1 MTKRQVCRKGGFF
14 TWTRIVYVLIFIGL
28 VLLTYATTKHL
39 FAKPQIELFTI
50 QADKYYGNLLVNESG
65 LTPGFDST
73 KPTSQLIRLP
83 GRVKLTRFAVTGIV
97 MTRETA
103 SDGTFFFAMSGLA
116 PGSNPA
122 DMLEL
127 PSASGKF
134 VFKTREALNKAF
146 QENNEKASAFVI
158 SQPAGNEPVNI
169 TKLANGATA
178 PAGTESFWAP
188 TEYMAPKFRLYIAD
202 NDTDIKDPAKR
213 TNILLENGIND
224 FLLNTDYSDHA
235 LFEKN
240 GTAKFSGSVLL
251 LEQMNPVRP
260 IYITGYSVYGMASY
274 GPGFADYDV
283 MPEIATTG
291 TADNLA
297 LAGTANYKVGYL
309 ELLDIGASQT
319 PGFGIRVQYDNTYD
333 NQDNRYNA
341 EGPVQLGFAN
351 TGRYIFFDE
360 PFIARNIY
368 ITGYSGG
375 VKVYGVLA
383 SKTDEKT
390 FKLEQNKFDAKGLII
405 GGQKCPNVAQM
416 MQKQL
421 QAQQIC
427 EALEQKDRVRNKKLA
442 YEKDKVYLK
451 KLADQDSEIQ
461 ALSSKINNLIQKKNE
476 RINAS
481 TGLAD
486 AQKLEEELARVEAI
500 RKEAQDFMAK
510 PNGLASQGINMRVNL
525 DPAFGELKKQLT
537 PA

>member
-1 MTKRQVCRKGGFF
+1 MSKRQGYRSGGFF
-14 TWTRIVYVLIFIGL
+14 TWTRIVYIIIFIGL

-39 FAKPQIELFTI
+39 FDKPQIELFTI
-50 QADKYYGNLLVNESG
+50 QADKYYGNLLVSEFG
-65 LTPGFDST
+65 LAPTFEST
-73 KPTSQLIRLP
+73 KPTKQLIRLP
-83 GRVKLTRFAVTGIV
+83 GRVKLTRFAVNGIV

-103 SDGTFFFAMSGLA
+103 GDGTFFFVMNGIA
-116 PGSNPA
+116 PGSNQ
-122 DMLEL
+122 DMMLEL
-127 PSASGKF
+127 PPASGKF
-134 VFKTREALNKAF
+134 VFKTREALNTAF
-146 QENNEKASAFVI
+146 QENSEKASAFIITGKDNANSAVK
-158 SQPAGNEPVNI
+158 I

-178 PAGTESFWAP
+178 PADTELFWAP
-188 TEYMAPKFRLYIAD
+188 TEYMTPKYRLYIAD

-213 TNILLENGIND
+213 TNILLENGISD
-224 FLLNTDYSDHA
+224 FQLNTEYSDHT

-251 LEQMNPVRP
+251 LEQMNPIRP

-291 TADNLA
+291 TADKLA
-297 LAGTANYKVGYL
+297 LSGSANYKVGYL
-309 ELLDIGASQT
+309 ELVDVTSQS
-319 PGFGIRVQYDNTYD
+319 GFGIRIQYDNTYD

-351 TGRYIFFDE
+351 SSRYIFFDE

-368 ITGYSGG
+368 ITGYSGI
-375 VKVYGVLA
+375 VKVYGVMA

-390 FKLEQNKFDAKGLII
+390 FKLEQNKFDAKGMII

-442 YEKDKVYLK
+442 YEKDKVYLT
-451 KLADQDSEIQ
+451 KLANQDSEIQ
-461 ALSSKINNLIQKKNE
+461 ALSDKINNLIQKKND

-481 TGLAD
+481 TGLVD
-486 AQKLEEELARVEAI
+486 AQKLEAELARVEAI
-500 RKEAQDFMAK
+500 RKDAQNFMAK
-510 PNGLASQGINMRVNL
+510 PDGLASQGITMRVNL